1 VNKIK
6 PLPHIVASFA
16 FWCLPAHAAELRV
29 AVASNFKPTMEVV
42 ARRFEAETKT
52 KIAVI
57 GDSTGKLY
65 TQIVNGAPFD
75 LFFSADEAHIQRLV
89 DEGLAIAEGS
99 RVYATGTL
107 VLVGRGEGYRGQ
119 DCLMALASGN
129 FSKLAIANPRTA
141 PYGAAAQQFLE
152 SKNLWATVFDKL
164 VTGENIS
171 QATQFVLTGNADMG
185 FLAKSLLLAAER
197 DVDGCAWDVPAEW
210 HQGLTQKA
218 AMLKRTTLPELAQR
232 FLSSFDLA
240 PMQAILKS
248 HGYR

>member
-1 VNKIK
+1 MNKIK

-29 AVASNFKPTMEVV
+29 AVASNFKPTIDMI
-42 ARRFEAETKT
+42 AKQFEAKTETKIT
-52 KIAVI
+52 VV
-57 GDSTGKLY
+57 GGSTGKLY
-65 TQIVNGAPFD
+65 TQIVHGAPFD

-89 DEGLAIAEGS
+89 DEGLALAEGS

-107 VLVGRGEGYRGQ
+107 VLIGRGEAFRGQ
-119 DCLMALASGN
+119 DCLVALTSGK
-129 FSKLAIANPRTA
+129 FSKLAIANPRTT

-152 SKNLWATVFDKL
+152 AKNLWTAVFDKL

-197 DVDGCAWDVPAEW
+197 DVDGCAWDVPADW

-218 AMLKRTTLPELAQR
+218 AMLKRTPHAELAQQ

-240 PMQAILKS
+240 PIQAILKM